1 MCKIYCL
8 ICDNRIKKIFPTSLI
23 KHWLWRYFP
32 LGRKARD
39 FFARH
44 WNFSIFF
51 VCNECYEYLN
61 EMEKEDE

>member
-8 ICDNRIKKIFPTSLI
+8 ICDKKIKKVYAVNRI

-32 LGRKARD
+32 LGRKLRD
-39 FFARH
+39 ITAIHF

-51 VCNECYEYLN
+51 LCDECER
-61 EMEKEDE
+61 EVWEEDGS

>member
-8 ICDNRIKKIFPTSLI
+8 ICGEKIKKVYAINRI

-32 LGRKARD
+32 LGKKLRNIVAIH
-39 FFARH
+39 F

-51 VCNECYEYLN
+51 LCDECQMDVE
-61 EMEKEDE
+61 